1 MKEYEVTD
9 LFEAG
14 RAGEMIQAKMDIFA
28 DETSGPFGPPPEAFE
43 EE

>member
-14 RAGEMIQAKMDIFA
+14 NAGETIQAKMDRFA
-28 DETSGPFGPPPEAFE
+28 DEVSGPFGPPPDAFE